1 MPCETSTPCLNNGV
15 CTNDNLGGYKC
26 TCLTGFTG
34 TNCQTGKKTLI
45 LNLPKNTNT
54 PESNHLDEFHKKII
68 SFFDFFI
75 KLSKQ

>member
-26 TCLTGFTG
+26 TCLAGFSG
-34 TNCQTGKKTLI
+34 INCQTGKKTLI